1 MAESV
6 ISVEYKGRI
15 ATITISN
22 EKKLNALNQQQYY
35 EISKALR
42 DIATHDEVYITVL
55 LAKGRFFSAYA
66 CLTCSSLS
74 HSAIRETER
83 PSRPPPFVGP
93 AHPRPLLTL
102 TRTVL
107 FFSNV
112 ILPAHLTLRRFSHF
126 PLTPTTPK
134 EDTMK
139 NNREQSS

>member
-35 EISKALR
+35 AIAKALR
-42 DIATHDEVYITVL
+42 EIATHDEVYITVL

-74 HSAIRETER
+74 HSAIRENTR
-83 PSRPPPFVGP
+83 PSPPSS
-93 AHPRPLLTL
+93 ARLTL
-102 TRTVL
+102 TLSLTYNL
-107 FFSNV
+107 SSPNL
-112 ILPAHLTLRRFSHF
+112 ILPAHLTLRRFLIS
-126 PLTPTTPK
+126 P
-134 EDTMK
+134 
-139 NNREQSS
+139 